1 MKNSFLIAITLLFLL
16 IFTFSCSNDDN
27 EAEPITPSIISETTE
42 TNVETSFTS
51 ITISANVSSN
61 GGAEITTRGV
71 CWSTNPNPTIDND
84 KTIENSNTFTTI
96 INDLIPNTT
105 YYFRIYATNSIEVY
119 YGVELSFGTTSLD
132 NTTWDFLLIHNEN
145 VSWHADV
152 IFNDDGTSVYD
163 ELEYPGQYMAYGT
176 WTMSGNELT
185 WDMGADQNKINYQFT
200 GTLSGNSMSGTYVFG
215 DLART
220 WSATPK

>member
-163 ELEYPGQYMAYGT
+163 ELEYPGQYMVYGT